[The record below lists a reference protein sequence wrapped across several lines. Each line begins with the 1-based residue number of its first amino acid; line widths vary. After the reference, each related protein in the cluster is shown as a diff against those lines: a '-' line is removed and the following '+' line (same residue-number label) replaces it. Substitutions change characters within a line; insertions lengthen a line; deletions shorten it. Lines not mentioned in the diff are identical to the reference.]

1 MARPATRIVLSE
13 EERKQLEAMRTRP
26 KAQNRYAERA
36 RIILSAAQG
45 CSNKEIARALN
56 TREARISKWRVRFER
71 EGLSGLHDDFRAGR
85 PVEVMENFRELLSA
99 RLDAG
104 TARGVCPLEWQ
115 IVGQEPG
122 TKRGSGM
129 EGIAASGNQSATT
142 AQLVC
147 VNLIRNFRRKRPM

>member
-56 TREARISKWRVRFER
+56 TREARISKWRIPFER

-85 PVEVMENFRELLSA
+85 PWKSWRTFVSFCLPAWMRIRPRGLPAGMADCWPRAWDKA
-99 RLDAG
+99 RIGYGGNCGIWESVCNDGAV
-104 TARGVCPLEWQ
+104 GVCQP
-115 IVGQEPG
+115 
-122 TKRGSGM
+122 
-129 EGIAASGNQSATT
+129 
-142 AQLVC
+142 
-147 VNLIRNFRRKRPM
+147 IRNFRRKRPM